1 MKKIFAIIALSFLG
15 IAFVVV
21 SLWVALSGDR
31 SARAVRAKFRIGG
44 AMLTLTAMLSF
55 TACDYGI
62 GGVSCYDPAPPPMNE
77 HKWLNNVANSELR
90 NGDIVMLW
98 FDCRFG
104 DEIVLSL
111 VSDCESDDRVLCSE
125 THKVKSGENEL
136 SFVINAG
143 DYRGRAQ
150 LCVTYE
156 RYDGEGTITFGEVFV
171 SIID

>member
-1 MKKIFAIIALSFLG
+1 MKRGFAIIALSFLG

-44 AMLTLTAMLSF
+44 
-55 TACDYGI
+55 
-62 GGVSCYDPAPPPMNE
+62 VSCYDPAPPPMNE
-77 HKWLNNVANSELR
+77 HRWLNNVANSELR
-90 NGDIVMLW
+90 NGDIVMLR

>member
-44 AMLTLTAMLSF
+44 A
-55 TACDYGI
+55 
-62 GGVSCYDPAPPPMNE
+62 APPPMNE

-150 LCVTYE
+150 LCVAYE
-156 RYDGEGTITFGEVFV
+156 RYDGEGTITFGEIFV

>member
-1 MKKIFAIIALSFLG
+1 MKRVFAIIALSFLG

-136 SFVINAG
+136 SFVINA
-143 DYRGRAQ
+143 Q
-150 LCVTYE
+150 VTCK
-156 RYDGEGTITFGEVFV
+156 V
-171 SIID
+171 SNIFTCQSY